1 MKKITFRVPVTLW
14 ASFTVQ
20 TQKLFINRGPF
31 LDHML
36 AIELPYV
43 TRDLGDYKMSAK
55 ARRYI
60 SGLLAHK
67 SPQIINIELQDSTAQ
82 LLNDIVEKHS
92 LLRDALL
99 CRLIIFLRGS
109 DTLFNYLDMPKDVT
123 KFGARV
129 DSLSTSPMKAIE
141 EIYVDPLFYVR
152 VHLSEED
159 WKCGIYNCQL
169 SKKLDWSACYLADED
184 VPGTKENKLREN
196 EIKDLA
202 DEFSRD
208 ELEMLLS

>member
-1 MKKITFRVPVTLW
+1 MKKITFRVPASLW

-36 AIELPYV
+36 ATELPSV
-43 TRDLGDYKMSAK
+43 THDLGSYKMSAK

-67 SPQIINIELQDSTAQ
+67 SPQIVNIEIQDSTAV
-82 LLNDIVEKHS
+82 LLNEIVEKHG

-109 DTLFNYLDMPKDVT
+109 DTLFNYLDMPKNVT
-123 KFGARV
+123 KFGGKV
-129 DSLSTSPMKAIE
+129 ESLSTSPLKAIE
-141 EIYVDPLFYVR
+141 DIYFDPLFYVR
-152 VHLSEED
+152 VHLEGED
-159 WKCGIYNCQL
+159 WKCGIYNCPL
-169 SKKLDWSACYLADED
+169 SQRLDWSACYLEDKD
-184 VPGTKENKLREN
+184 VPEIKENKFREQKLN
-196 EIKDLA
+196 ELA
-202 DEFSRD
+202 DDFNRD
-208 ELEMLLS
+208 EIQMFLS